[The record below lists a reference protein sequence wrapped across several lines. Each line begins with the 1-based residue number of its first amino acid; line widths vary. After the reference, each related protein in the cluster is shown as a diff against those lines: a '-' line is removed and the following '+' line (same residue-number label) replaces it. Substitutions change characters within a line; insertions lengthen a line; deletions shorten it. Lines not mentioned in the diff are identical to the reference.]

1 MTDKERE
8 YFYYAV
14 SDAMTE
20 FYKAV
25 KLIAKIT
32 VGRLG
37 LVQAAY
43 APELWL
49 AAHQETIMLAYDLS
63 QHDCL
68 SQREAKMAAL
78 REAAQWLA
86 NYGGSW
92 QRRDRGLDEIEQR
105 LKLLRREDSG
115 PAENVKETGET
126 DNEHR
131 T

>member
-1 MTDKERE
+1 MTDKDRKERE
-8 YFYYAV
+8 QLYYSV
-14 SDAMTE
+14 NDALTE

-25 KLIAKIT
+25 RLIAKIT

-37 LVQAAY
+37 LARAAY

-49 AAHQETIMLAYDLS
+49 AAHQETIMLVYDLS

-68 SQREAKMAAL
+68 SQRGAKMAAL
-78 REAAQWLA
+78 REAAQWLEY
-86 NYGGSW
+86 YGGSW
-92 QRRDRGLDEIEQR
+92 QRQKRGLEEIEQR
-105 LKLLRREDSG
+105 LKLLRRNVEE
-115 PAENVKETGET
+115 AEGT